1 MIKLKKLY
9 NLSNPTNFKNF
20 SLKILPICLIIFIV
34 SFSFG
39 IYFSFFDSP
48 PDYQQGDAVRIMYVH
63 VPSAWI
69 ALSGY
74 LFMGISSLIFIIWRH
89 PLASIIAKA
98 ISPVGA
104 IFALN
109 TLITGSIWGKPIWGT
124 WRVWDARLTSML
136 ILFFFFLS
144 HIILSNGFN
153 RPERGERPA
162 AILALIGCINLPIVK
177 FSVDWWNTLHQ
188 PASILRSE
196 GVSIDTSMLIPLITM
211 FFAFQFFFIYIVL
224 LRVNMILDFYK
235 INRKY

>member
-98 ISPVGA
+98 QEIIVNEGIITSSPGFKLSALRATISAAVPLVTETA
-104 IFALN
+104 YFISQYLAH
-109 TLITGSIWGKPIWGT
+109 
-124 WRVWDARLTSML
+124 
-136 ILFFFFLS
+136 FF
-144 HIILSNGFN
+144 SNDS
-153 RPERGERPA
+153 RYDPEDE
-162 AILALIGCINLPIVK
+162 IH
-177 FSVDWWNTLHQ
+177 SV
-188 PASILRSE
+188 
-196 GVSIDTSMLIPLITM
+196 
-211 FFAFQFFFIYIVL
+211 FIQS
-224 LRVNMILDFYK
+224 K
-235 INRKY
+235 T